1 MRSPALF
8 RDYGNRG
15 CGANW
20 LLWAGCILRATS
32 GNLMI
37 IKMKPSSRFDSD
49 FLVIGGGIAG
59 LMFALQAS
67 EVGTVTVLTKAASSE
82 ANTSYA
88 QGGIASVWSVD
99 DSFESHID
107 DTLKAGAGLC
117 DRNAV
122 ATIVR
127 EGPAAVRE
135 LIRLGTQFS
144 RIEAGGEDEYDLG
157 REGGHSHRRVLHAQ
171 DLTGR
176 EIMRALGEAA
186 AGRENIRVLEN
197 HVAVNLLIKKDRT
210 TGKPKSCW
218 GVYALDRDTNRVN
231 KIVTRA
237 TMLATG
243 GAGKVYLYTTN
254 PDIAS
259 GDGVAMAYRAGAPIG
274 NMEFIQFH
282 PTCLYHPAAKSF
294 LISEALRGEGAI
306 LRLPDGTAFMKK
318 YDSAAELAPRDIVA
332 RAIDAEMKRL
342 GLDCVYLD
350 LSHKPADFI
359 RNRFPNIYAK
369 CLSFGIDMTTQP
381 IPVVPAAHY
390 MCGGVMT
397 NLNARTPIERLYAA
411 GEVAMT
417 GLHGANRL
425 ASNSLLEAA
434 VMGHRGALAAQ
445 REIEDSPDGT
455 VPDFAEW
462 ETGRA
467 IKSEERVMVTQSW
480 DEIRRMMW
488 NYVGIVRSDRRLAR
502 AQSRLALLNEEIHS
516 YYWDY
521 LLDSD
526 LIELRNLVAVAELI
540 VRAASMRKES
550 RGLNYNLDHL
560 ERDDAHCLHPT
571 IITRY

>member
-1 MRSPALF
+1 
-8 RDYGNRG
+8 
-15 CGANW
+15 
-20 LLWAGCILRATS
+20 
-32 GNLMI
+32 
-37 IKMKPSSRFDSD
+37 MKQSSRFDSD

-59 LMFALQAS
+59 LMFAIQAA
-67 EVGTVTVLTKAASSE
+67 EVGSVIVLTKAASSE
-82 ANTSYA
+82 ANTAYA

-107 DTLKAGAGLC
+107 DTMRAGAGLC

-122 ATIVR
+122 ETIVR

-135 LIRLGTQFS
+135 LIRLGTRFT

-186 AGRENIRVLEN
+186 AARSNIRVLEN
-197 HVAVNLLIKKDRT
+197 HVAVNLLIKKDRA

-218 GVYALDRDTNRVN
+218 GVYALDRNTNQVHR
-231 KIVTRA
+231 IVTRA

-318 YDSAAELAPRDIVA
+318 YDSATELAPRDIVA

-350 LSHKPADFI
+350 LSHKPAEFI
-359 RNRFPNIYAK
+359 RNRFPNIYSR
-369 CLSFGIDMTTQP
+369 CLSFGIDMTKQP

-397 NLNARTPIERLYAA
+397 DLDARTPIERLYAA

-425 ASNSLLEAA
+425 ASTSLLEAA
-434 VMGHRGALAAQ
+434 VMGHRGALAAH

-526 LIELRNLVAVAELI
+526 LIELRNLVNVAELI
-540 VRAASMRKES
+540 VRSASMRKES
-550 RGLNYNLDHL
+550 RGLNYNIDHL

-571 IITRY
+571 VVTKH

>member
-1 MRSPALF
+1 MKN
-8 RDYGNRG
+8 G
-15 CGANW
+15 
-20 LLWAGCILRATS
+20 TS
-32 GNLMI
+32 TG
-37 IKMKPSSRFDSD
+37 SD

-59 LMFALQAS
+59 MIFAIKAS
-67 EVGTVTVLTKAASSE
+67 AIGSVTVLTKAASDE
-82 ANTSYA
+82 ANTAYA

-99 DSFESHID
+99 DSFESHVE
-107 DTLKAGAGLC
+107 DTLRAGAGLC
-117 DRNAV
+117 NRRAV
-122 ATIVR
+122 ETIVR
-127 EGPAAVRE
+127 DGPDAVRE
-135 LIRLGTQFS
+135 LITLGTRFT
-144 RIEAGGEDEYDLG
+144 RVDEGGEDEYDLG

-186 AGRENIRVLEN
+186 QGRPNIRILEN
-197 HVAVNLLIKKDRT
+197 HVAINLLIE
-210 TGKPKSCW
+210 KSVNGRPGACW
-218 GVYALDRDTNRVN
+218 GVYALE
-231 KIVTRA
+231 RA
-237 TMLATG
+237 TLAVRMVVARATILATG

-259 GDGVAMAYRAGAPIG
+259 GDGVAMAYRAGAPIA
-274 NMEFIQFH
+274 NMEFYQFH
-282 PTCLYHPAAKSF
+282 PTCLYHPEAKSF
-294 LISEALRGEGAI
+294 LVSEALRGEGAI
-306 LRLPDGTAFMKK
+306 LKLPGGDPFMKR
-318 YDSAAELAPRDIVA
+318 YSPDAELAPRDIVA

-342 GLDCVYLD
+342 GLDCVFLD
-350 LSHKPADFI
+350 LSHKDADFI
-359 RNRFPNIYAK
+359 RNRFPNIYAR
-369 CLSFGIDMTTQP
+369 CLSFGIDITKQP
-381 IPVVPAAHY
+381 IPIVPAAHY

-397 NLNARTPIERLYAA
+397 DLNARTRIERLYAA

-434 VMGHRGALAAQ
+434 VMGHRGALAA
-445 REIEDSPDGT
+445 RHEIEDSPDGT

-467 IKSEERVMVTQSW
+467 IKSEERVMVSQSW

-526 LIELRNLVAVAELI
+526 LIEFRNLVNVAELI
-540 VRAASMRKES
+540 VRSASMRAES
-550 RGLNYNLDHL
+550 RGL
-560 ERDDAHCLHPT
+560 
-571 IITRY
+571 